1 MFKWEAISTKIDIQE
16 GLNGTFEKIRQTLA
30 DLENTYGDLYSKLE
44 IRIEPE
50 AEYESYYTS
59 FLLYGYREE
68 TAEEEMV
75 RVEKEEKARLK
86 RLAQLEKEK
95 IQVEKRKKEL
105 EKQKKAVEKE
115 LAKLGAKP

>member
-16 GLNGTFEKIRQTLA
+16 GLNGTFDKIRQTLA

-44 IRIEPE
+44 IRIENE
-50 AEYESYYTS
+50 GDYESNYTY

-75 RVEKEEKARLK
+75 RVEREEKARLK

-115 LAKLGAKP
+115 LEKLGAKP